1 LVIATAV
8 GRFLGSIVFGDF
20 DPGVSLRSTPGRGP
34 QPSISAGVEDF
45 MLAAAP
51 RALAPGTQYK
61 KFCKVREAARQRA
74 DSAERFEMLDNFGIK
89 NR

>member
-20 DPGVSLRSTPGRGP
+20 DPGVSLRSTPG
-34 QPSISAGVEDF
+34 F